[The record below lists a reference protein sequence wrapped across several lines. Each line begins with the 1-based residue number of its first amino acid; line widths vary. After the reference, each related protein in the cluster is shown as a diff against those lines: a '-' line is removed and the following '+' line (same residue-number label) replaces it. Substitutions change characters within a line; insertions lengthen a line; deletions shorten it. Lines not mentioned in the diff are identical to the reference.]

1 MENEKVINKKS
12 FSRFFATQILFS
24 YFFDK
29 DENDNKSIAD
39 LTSFLEEYYIS
50 EEFSDT
56 DTEEYKKNINVI
68 FLNELLTGT
77 LKNINEIDALL
88 NERLTGKYTFNSI
101 DDLIKVILRLA
112 MYEFLYT
119 DIEKK
124 IVINEYVDIAG
135 EYLDEKATS
144 FVNATLDNLS
154 KIEKNNIT
162 SNE

>member
-24 YFFDK
+24 YFFNK
-29 DENDNKSIAD
+29 DESGSIID

-56 DTEEYKKNINVI
+56 DKEEYKKNVNVN
-68 FLNELLTGT
+68 FLNELLIGT
-77 LKNINEIDALL
+77 LQHIKEIDALL
-88 NERLTGKYTFNSI
+88 NEHLTGKYTFNVI
-101 DDLIKVILRLA
+101 DDLIKIIFRLA

-119 DIEKK
+119 DTEKK
-124 IVINEYVDIAG
+124 IIINEYVDIAG
-135 EYLDEKATS
+135 EYLDGKAIS

-154 KIEKNNIT
+154 KIEKNNT
-162 SNE
+162 TNNE

>member
-24 YFFDK
+24 YFFSK
-29 DENDNKSIAD
+29 DENRSIID

-56 DTEEYKKNINVI
+56 DAEEYKKNINVT
-68 FLNELLTGT
+68 FLNELLIGT
-77 LKNINEIDALL
+77 LEHIDEIDALL
-88 NERLTGKYTFNSI
+88 NEHLTGKYTFNVI
-101 DDLIKVILRLA
+101 DNLIKVILRLA

-119 DIEKK
+119 DIERK

-135 EYLDEKATS
+135 EYFDEKAVS

-154 KIEKNNIT
+154 KIEKNNT
-162 SNE
+162 TNNE

>member
-1 MENEKVINKKS
+1 MESEKVINKKS

-29 DENDNKSIAD
+29 NENIND

-56 DTEEYKKNINVI
+56 DKEEYKKNINI
-68 FLNELLTGT
+68 NFLNELLNGT
-77 LKNINEIDALL
+77 LNHIDRIDMIL
-88 NERLTGKYTFNSI
+88 NENLKGKYTFNII
-101 DDLIKVILRLA
+101 DNLIKVMLRLA

-119 DIEKK
+119 GTERK
-124 IVINEYVDIAG
+124 IIINEYVDIAG
-135 EYLDEKATS
+135 EYFDEKAIS

-154 KIEKNNIT
+154 KVEK
-162 SNE
+162 